1 MTHLLTP
8 LLRERSDL
16 NWSVADP
23 AQIDDSA
30 AFEAI
35 LNYGDWQ
42 DVTSSISKLGL
53 PKAHRLFITLANQP
67 RSNLR
72 PEIKHYF
79 SLFFDYH
86 DKPKA

>member
-1 MTHLLTP
+1 MTHSLAP
-8 LLRERSDL
+8 LLRKRSDL
-16 NWSVADP
+16 NWSVSDP
-23 AQIDDSA
+23 SSIDEPA

-35 LNYGDWQ
+35 LNYGDWR
-42 DVTSSISKLGL
+42 DVTSSIDKIGL
-53 PKAHRLFITLANQP
+53 SKAHQLFINLADQP

-86 DKPKA
+86 DKPTA